1 MLFGNRISLAD
12 AIFLKAQ
19 SSVDFLKL
27 RIGDSVATTI
37 KHLDEFNVICLG
49 LYSIGQK
56 DLFVWINLFSANSK
70 SKISGEGFCQP
81 LHSCM
86 TVFI

>member
-27 RIGDSVATTI
+27 RIGDSVAATI

-56 DLFVWINLFSANSK
+56 DLFGWINLFSAYSK